1 MNDADDEATT
11 VFAITLLN
19 QEGRVVE
26 EFVAQQTFCLEPAA
40 KLFELARRTA
50 LKGEKLLVGALIM
63 GVVTFLA
70 IVLFAIPPLLNPTP
84 ALPGEGAGRAAIAAP
99 GDSSLPVIT
108 YLAVA
113 VALMELVLSFV
124 VPR

>member
-1 MNDADDEATT
+1 
-11 VFAITLLN
+11 
-19 QEGRVVE
+19 
-26 EFVAQQTFCLEPAA
+26 
-40 KLFELARRTA
+40 
-50 LKGEKLLVGALIM
+50 M

-70 IVLFAIPPLLNPTP
+70 IVLFAIPPLLNPAP

-113 VALMELVLSFV
+113 VGLMELVLSFV
-124 VPR
+124 VPKMNANRARRQMALEGPTAITNLCLG